1 MIFITQCTLNAGVY
15 LTFKCGMMS
24 NLSFVF
30 VIVFVFVCLFVTF
43 MTLNMIN
50 SLITVKT
57 NLVLFVKVSLVSIT
71 LIITWRE
78 DTYLEWEEDCF
89 WVMFHMLYKW
99 YICDCIIM
107 LWYKLYQV
115 TPVCGVLQKFLVF
128 TLFHY

>member
-50 SLITVKT
+50 SLITV
-57 NLVLFVKVSLVSIT
+57 SLI
-71 LIITWRE
+71 R
-78 DTYLEWEEDCF
+78 
-89 WVMFHMLYKW
+89 
-99 YICDCIIM
+99 
-107 LWYKLYQV
+107 
-115 TPVCGVLQKFLVF
+115 
-128 TLFHY
+128 